1 MKIRI
6 VIIAASIG
14 MLALAQ
20 TNPAQAAYAGSDPDQ
35 QSAKLTVTASTPPLS
50 GDLAAARL
58 ASDVL
63 VKPRGA
69 VRMAGCITYIGQG
82 IYEVCTGICWRYV
95 DGIEYAAPCLKAV
108 KSVEDYVRS
117 RKGAR
122 KAH

>member
-20 TNPAQAAYAGSDPDQ
+20 TNLAQAAYAGSDPDQ
-35 QSAKLTVTASTPPLS
+35 QSAKLTVTASVPPID
-50 GDLAAARL
+50 GNFAVARL

-82 IYEVCTGICWRYV
+82 IYEICTGIWP
-95 DGIEYAAPCLKAV
+95 APGSADTELGVFMEPEVSHGEAEV
-108 KSVEDYVRS
+108 YTRVQ
-117 RKGAR
+117 A
-122 KAH
+122 

>member
-20 TNPAQAAYAGSDPDQ
+20 TNLAQAAYAGSDPDQ
-35 QSAKLTVTASTPPLS
+35 QPAKLTVTASIPPLS

-69 VRMAGCITYIGQG
+69 VRMAGCIIGLGNG
-82 IYEVCTGICWRYV
+82 IYEICSSICYRYI
-95 DGIEYAAPCLKAV
+95 DGIEYAVPCLKSV
-108 KSVEDYVRS
+108 KSVEDYVR
-117 RKGAR
+117 RHRRAPKT
-122 KAH
+122 H

>member
-35 QSAKLTVTASTPPLS
+35 QSAKLTVTASVPPID
-50 GDLAAARL
+50 GNFAVARL

-69 VRMAGCITYIGQG
+69 VRMAGCITGIGNG
-82 IYEVCTGICWRYV
+82 IYETCSGICWRTV
-95 DGIEYAAPCLKAV
+95 DGIEYAYPCLKSV
-108 KSVEDYVRS
+108 KSVEVYIRS
-117 RKGAR
+117 HRRAPKTG
-122 KAH
+122 

>member
-95 DGIEYAAPCLKAV
+95 DGIEYAAPCL
-108 KSVEDYVRS
+108 
-117 RKGAR
+117 G
-122 KAH
+122 HFI